1 MSRALCSTLW
11 LGFHTA
17 LMTVPDRTA
26 QLQQLRNSLRP
37 GQRRLADW
45 HGGPLAVS
53 AVPGSGKSTGMAA
66 GAAVAIAQF
75 QLHARK
81 QLVLVTFTR
90 SAAANLK
97 AKVRHH
103 LKALKLP
110 YNSFIVQT
118 LHGLALNIAT
128 HNPEISGINLET
140 TTLVSPNQSNRLI
153 RTAIEA
159 WIHAAPELYHRLVEG
174 ESFDGEETERLRRQS
189 VLRTEVL
196 PALAYTAIH
205 EAKSSGLQPADL
217 SRIGQQAPPNGYQ
230 LLDVAAGL
238 YEQYQILL
246 SQRGLIDYDDMILA
260 ALRALEDPDICR
272 HWQSQFFAV
281 FEDEAQ
287 DSSPLQTRL
296 LEKLAKN
303 PNTGEDAICDPGPL
317 NPPILGDF
325 EEDPPQVWGAR
336 GASNRSGSKS
346 NSLQEQEARG
356 GSNLVRVGDP
366 NQAINST
373 FTPADPVFFNQFCD
387 ANRPDRLATIDQA
400 GRSTQTIMDAANFV
414 LQWVNQQSADPPF
427 REQAILPVPP
437 DDPQPN
443 ANPDPLGQGV
453 ELMKPTDINASVQQ
467 IAKRVRALIDDW
479 KAETNAPEET
489 PNPPTLAVLVR
500 ENRQGRFI
508 REILEDPER
517 LGFDFHETTGLKI
530 YDVGSRDRNTQVP
543 LEMLRLLQFI
553 ERPHSPDYLK
563 GALRVLVDRQCIPTQ
578 DLNPLATDPE
588 QFLYPGPLAPPLTTE
603 AALSARRYCTSLLR
617 ARFDLPPYHLIP
629 FLGTTLRYGQS
640 ELATADKLA
649 ARITQQTIEDSSL
662 SAMIGALQ
670 EIVSSERFDA
680 IEAEDTE
687 AQYTRTG
694 QLTIITMHKAKGL
707 DWDVVFLPFLH
718 AKLIPGEAWVPPQGE
733 FLGPAQRP
741 ASLPDV
747 ARAQIRAH
755 VHGHKTIPDIP
766 TAWQRAND
774 LQKAEEFR
782 LLYVAITRAKRL
794 LWMSA
799 AKQAPFAWS
808 NPDNLQ
814 EAAPCPVLP
823 VLGKFLREA

>member
-1 MSRALCSTLW
+1 
-11 LGFHTA
+11 
-17 LMTVPDRTA
+17 MTVPDRTA
-26 QLQQLRNSLRP
+26 QLQTLRNSLRP
-37 GQRRLADW
+37 GQQRLADW
-45 HGGPLAVS
+45 RGGPLAVS

-66 GAAVAIAQF
+66 GAAIAIANF

-97 AKVRHH
+97 AKVRTH
-103 LKALKLP
+103 LKDLKLP
-110 YNSFIVQT
+110 YNSFVVQT

-128 HNPEISGINLET
+128 HNPDVSGINLESV
-140 TTLVSPNQSNRLI
+140 TLVSPNQSNRLI
-153 RTAIEA
+153 RTAVEA

-174 ESFDGEETERLRRQS
+174 QSFDGEETERQRRQS

-196 PALAYTAIH
+196 PALAYTAVH
-205 EAKSSGLQPADL
+205 EAKSSGLQPEDL
-217 SRIGQQAPPNGYQ
+217 SRIGQLAPPNAYQ

-238 YEQYQILL
+238 YEQYRLLL

-260 ALRALEDPDICR
+260 ALKALDDPDICR
-272 HWQSQFFAV
+272 RWQTQVFAV

-296 LEKLAKN
+296 LEKLAAA
-303 PNTGEDAICDPGPL
+303 PNSRNANGAPEAEQLSNLKPGTPENLGYSGMPGGENADTSIKG
-317 NPPILGDF
+317 GTK
-325 EEDPPQVWGAR
+325 EGA
-336 GASNRSGSKS
+336 A
-346 NSLQEQEARG
+346 
-356 GSNLVRVGDP
+356 NLVRVGDP

-400 GRSTQTIMDAANFV
+400 GRSTQRIMDAANYV
-414 LQWVNQQSADPPF
+414 LQWVNQQFSPDTPPF
-427 REQAILPVPP
+427 RAQAILPVPP
-437 DDPQPN
+437 GDPQPN
-443 ANPDPLGQGV
+443 ANAAPWGQGV
-453 ELMKPTDINASVQQ
+453 ELMKPTDISASVKQL
-467 IAKRVRALIDDW
+467 AVRVQTLIDDW
-479 KAETNAPEET
+479 KQAKENDTTGDSPA
-489 PNPPTLAVLVR
+489 PPTLAVLIR

-508 REILEDPER
+508 RELLEDSER
-517 LGFDFHETTGLKI
+517 LGFDFAETTGLKI

-578 DLNPLATDPE
+578 DLNPLATRPE
-588 QFLYPGPLAPPLTTE
+588 QFLYPGPLDPPLTTE
-603 AALSARRYCTSLLR
+603 AALSARRYCNSLLQ
-617 ARFDLPPYHLIP
+617 ARFNLPPYHLIP
-629 FLGTTLRYGQS
+629 FLGTTLSYSQS

-649 ARITQQTIEDSSL
+649 ARIAQQLSDDSSL
-662 SAMIGALQ
+662 SSMIGALQ

-680 IEAEDTE
+680 IEAED
-687 AQYTRTG
+687 ADAKYTRAG

-707 DWDVVFLPFLH
+707 DWDAVFLPFLH
-718 AKLIPGEAWVPPQGE
+718 AKLIPGEAWVPPQTE
-733 FLGPAQRP
+733 FLGTVSEPV
-741 ASLPDV
+741 SLPDV
-747 ARAQIRAH
+747 ARAQIRAY
-755 VHGHKTIPDIP
+755 VHGHIHNRQDIPDIL
-766 TAWQRAND
+766 TAWHRAND
-774 LQKAEEFR
+774 LKQAEEFR
-782 LLYVAITRAKRL
+782 LLYVAMTRAKRL

-814 EAAPCPVLP
+814 EADPCPVLP
-823 VLGKFLREA
+823 PLGQFMRR